1 MNTAALTLRWS
12 LAALAAAL
20 FAANASR
27 AADQAPVPAN
37 TESAPAAPAPAT
49 PESAP
54 AAAAPAPEAAA
65 PAEAPAKPK
74 IDVRKLFAMNCSWC
88 HDGYGMHAGKGPK
101 LAGTSLTAAQVYQR
115 IAKGKSGAMPG
126 FEKTLKPEQIEA
138 FVEYIKGLKDSDS

>member
-12 LAALAAAL
+12 LAAMAAAMVA
-20 FAANASR
+20 FAPASR
-27 AADQAPVPAN
+27 AADTSAAPAPA
-37 TESAPAAPAPAT
+37 ESAPAA
-49 PESAP
+49 E
-54 AAAAPAPEAAA
+54 AAPAPEAQ
-65 PAEAPAKPK
+65 AKPK

-101 LAGTSLTAAQVYQR
+101 LAGTSLTAPQVYQR

-138 FVEYIKGLKDSDS
+138 FVEYIKGLKDSDG